1 MEALMTTE
9 NTEQGI
15 AEAAEVTTPPEPAQE
30 QTQEAVQETE
40 AAPAPAKSAREE
52 ELERQLSEAEQR
64 YKSAEGRLK
73 ARETSPTLQSEL
85 SDIKEEIKRDRR
97 ERRRRDVAEADLEPV
112 ERQQALRQIDAE
124 ERQDIE
130 TNRLVAYAT
139 NLAKRINPRLDRVGL
154 TADHPKVQEA
164 LAKWNQAETY
174 EQFDDVFDTLDD
186 LIEDERLAKSNA
198 AVESARKEVEETRQ
212 RLNQENGTLDV
223 GANSAGVG
231 QSGNMSDQATFEAY
245 GRGEIPWSKRVA
257 DAGKNLGYLP

>member
-1 MEALMTTE
+1 MTTD

-15 AEAAEVTTPPEPAQE
+15 AEATEVTTPQGSVQGQA
-30 QTQEAVQETE
+30 QEAVQETE
-40 AAPAPAKSAREE
+40 VAPATAKS
-52 ELERQLSEAEQR
+52 ELEEALERKLVEAEQR

-85 SDIKEEIKRDRR
+85 TDIKEEIKRDRR
-97 ERRRRDVAEADLEPV
+97 ERRRRDVEEADLEPV
-112 ERQQALRQIDAE
+112 ERQQALRQIDTE
-124 ERQDIE
+124 ERQDVE
-130 TNRLVAYAT
+130 ANRLIAYAG

-154 TADHPKVQEA
+154 TVDHPRVKEA
-164 LAKWNQAETY
+164 LDKWNQAETY

-186 LIEDERLAKSNA
+186 LVEDERLAKSNA

-212 RLNQENGTLDV
+212 RFNQENGTLDV

-231 QSGNMSDQATFEAY
+231 QSGNMSDQSTFEAY

>member
-1 MEALMTTE
+1 MTTD
-9 NTEQGI
+9 NTEQSI
-15 AEAAEVTTPPEPAQE
+15 AEATEVTTPQGSVQGQA
-30 QTQEAVQETE
+30 QEAVQETE
-40 AAPAPAKSAREE
+40 VAPATAKS
-52 ELERQLSEAEQR
+52 ELEEALERKLVEAEQR

-85 SDIKEEIKRDRR
+85 TDIKEEIKRDRR
-97 ERRRRDVAEADLEPV
+97 ERRRHDVAEADLEPV

-124 ERQDIE
+124 ERQDVE
-130 TNRLVAYAT
+130 TNRLVGYAT

-154 TADHPKVQEA
+154 TADHPKVQAA
-164 LAKWNQAETY
+164 LEKWNKAETY
-174 EQFDDVFDTLDD
+174 EQFDDVFDELVD
-186 LIEDERLAKSNA
+186 LIEDERAAKSNA

-212 RLNQENGTLDV
+212 RFNQETGTLDV

-231 QSGNMSDQATFEAY
+231 QSGNMSDQSTFEAY

>member
-1 MEALMTTE
+1 MTTD

-15 AEAAEVTTPPEPAQE
+15 AEAAEVTTPPETAQE
-30 QTQEAVQETE
+30 QPQEAVQETE
-40 AAPAPAKSAREE
+40 AAPAQAKSEREE
-52 ELERQLSEAEQR
+52 ALERQLSDAEQR

-85 SDIKEEIKRDRR
+85 TDIKDEIKRDRR
-97 ERRRRDVAEADLEPV
+97 ERRRRDVDQADLEPV

-124 ERQDIE
+124 ERQDVE

-154 TADHPKVQEA
+154 TVDHPKVQEA

-186 LIEDERLAKSNA
+186 LVEDERLAKSNA

-231 QSGNMSDQATFEAY
+231 QSGNMSGQSTFEAY

>member
-1 MEALMTTE
+1 MTTD

-15 AEAAEVTTPPEPAQE
+15 AEAAEVTIPQGPAQG

-40 AAPAPAKSAREE
+40 IAPATAKS
-52 ELERQLSEAEQR
+52 ELEAALERKLVEAEQR

-85 SDIKEEIKRDRR
+85 TDIKEEIKRDRR
-97 ERRRRDVAEADLEPV
+97 ERRRHDVDEADLEPV

-124 ERQDIE
+124 ERQDVE
-130 TNRLVAYAT
+130 TNRLVGYAT

-154 TADHPKVQEA
+154 TADHPRVKEA
-164 LAKWNQAETY
+164 LDKWNQAETY
-174 EQFDDVFDTLDD
+174 EQFDDVFDVLDD
-186 LIEDERLAKSNA
+186 LIEDERATKSNA
-198 AVESARKEVEETRQ
+198 AVEGARKEVEETRQ
-212 RLNQENGTLDV
+212 RFNQENGTLDV

-231 QSGNMSDQATFEAY
+231 QSGNMSDKSTFDAY

>member
-1 MEALMTTE
+1 MTTD
-9 NTEQGI
+9 NTEQSI
-15 AEAAEVTTPPEPAQE
+15 AEATEVTTPQGSVQGQA
-30 QTQEAVQETE
+30 QEAVQETE
-40 AAPAPAKSAREE
+40 VAPATAKS
-52 ELERQLSEAEQR
+52 ELEEALERKLVEAEQR

-85 SDIKEEIKRDRR
+85 TDIKEEIKRDRR
-97 ERRRRDVAEADLEPV
+97 ERRRHDVAEADLEPV

-124 ERQDIE
+124 ERQDVE
-130 TNRLVAYAT
+130 TNRLVGYAT

-154 TADHPKVQEA
+154 TVDHPRVKEA
-164 LAKWNQAETY
+164 LDKWNQAETY
-174 EQFDDVFDTLDD
+174 EQFDDVFDALDD
-186 LIEDERLAKSNA
+186 LIENERLTKSNA

-212 RLNQENGTLDV
+212 RFNQENGTLDV

-231 QSGNMSDQATFEAY
+231 QSGNMSDQSTFEAY